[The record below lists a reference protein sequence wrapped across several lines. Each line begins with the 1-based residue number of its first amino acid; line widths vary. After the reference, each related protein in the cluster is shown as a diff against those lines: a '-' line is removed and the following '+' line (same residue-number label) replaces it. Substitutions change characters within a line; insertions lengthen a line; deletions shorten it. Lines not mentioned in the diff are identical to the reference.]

1 MTLKHQCCRA
11 ANQLVGLPVAG
22 AKLALDALD
31 REATEL
37 LAAQACP
44 APHALA
50 PPTILPTALP
60 SRPRRTRL
68 RRDRMVIGTTA
79 ARVQR

>member
-1 MTLKHQCCRA
+1 MALKHQCCRA

-31 REATEL
+31 RKATEQL
-37 LAAQACP
+37 PAQACP

-50 PPTILPTALP
+50 LPTVLPTAP
-60 SRPRRTRL
+60 PCRPRRTRL

-79 ARVQR
+79 AGIQR